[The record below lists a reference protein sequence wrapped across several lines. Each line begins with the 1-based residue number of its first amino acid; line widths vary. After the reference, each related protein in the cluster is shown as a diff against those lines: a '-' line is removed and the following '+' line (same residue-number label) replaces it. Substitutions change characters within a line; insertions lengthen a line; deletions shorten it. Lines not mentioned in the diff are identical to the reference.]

1 MNNQKKNTQKYLSKK
16 HNFCFLICIE
26 KKKQKRENN
35 YKYLQVPP
43 WKLISEGQKILR
55 YF

>member
-16 HNFCFLICIE
+16 LFFFPNMHR
-26 KKKQKRENN
+26 KKNQKREKNN
-35 YKYLQVPP
+35 KYLQVTL
-43 WKLISEGQKILR
+43 WKLISEGKKILR

>member
-16 HNFCFLICIE
+16 LFFFLTCIE
-26 KKKQKRENN
+26 KKIKKEKKN
-35 YKYLQVPP
+35 YKYLQVPL
-43 WKLISEGQKILR
+43 WKLISEGKKILR